1 MDFAD
6 VAKLL
11 WRRWYLTAPLLLLT
25 VIAMVWM
32 ALVVKPDYK
41 AIGNVTLIPPTV
53 STQAAIG
60 TTQEVNPWEPSALA
74 EATLIRLQSKA
85 LADSLAAQGFQGEW
99 TVTTLDTNAP
109 IISIEVVSPTERQAR
124 DALSA
129 LITVVREEVATK
141 QEAYRLQDGEKIT
154 TLPLENSDS
163 VEKVTTK
170 LKRALVVVF
179 GVGLILTIGVAV
191 SVDAVLRR
199 RARRQV
205 EGAAAIPAPVPVLIP
220 PRPVAPVAPVTPV
233 MPASAADISS
243 TQRIAPVVVAGP
255 ATPIVKVTSAAPG
268 KKGSGAVY
276 GQRRPAEAGP
286 TPTAPATPGR
296 GDGTMPVRNGA
307 TAPGSSTPGGTAPGG
322 TARTGTTPSSG
333 TPSSG
338 TPSSGTP
345 NNGASSNGTPS
356 SGVSNNGASATAT
369 PAAGAT
375 PAYSPPMRKPALPAM
390 PAVQINLTKKTTE
403 KPAGTAGGT
412 AAGNPTAGN
421 PAAGSASG
429 GTTGTTGTTG
439 STGGTAAPDA
449 KPAHEATRPAD
460 KPRPMP
466 EDATIV
472 LPLSNAAWSRPAAEP
487 TEATKP

>member
-60 TTQEVNPWEPSALA
+60 TTQEVNPWEPAALA

-85 LADSLAAQGFQGEW
+85 LADSLAAQGFDGEW

-109 IISIEVVSPTERQAR
+109 IISIEVVSPTEQQAR
-124 DALSA
+124 EALSA
-129 LITVVREEVATK
+129 LIAVVREEVATK

-205 EGAAAIPAPVPVLIP
+205 EGAASIPAPVPVIIP
-220 PRPVAPVAPVTPV
+220 PRPVVPVVP
-233 MPASAADISS
+233 ADINS

-255 ATPIVKVTSAAPG
+255 ATPIVKAAPAAPAAPTAPATPTAPAAPA
-268 KKGSGAVY
+268 KKAGGAVY
-276 GQRRPAEAGP
+276 GQRRTAEDA
-286 TPTAPATPGR
+286 TSPTAG
-296 GDGTMPVRNGA
+296 GA
-307 TAPGSSTPGGTAPGG
+307 
-322 TARTGTTPSSG
+322 
-333 TPSSG
+333 
-338 TPSSGTP
+338 
-345 NNGASSNGTPS
+345 
-356 SGVSNNGASATAT
+356 
-369 PAAGAT
+369 
-375 PAYSPPMRKPALPAM
+375 PAYSPPARKPALPAM
-390 PAVQINLTKKTTE
+390 PAVQINLAK
-403 KPAGTAGGT
+403 KPAGKPAETAGGS
-412 AAGNPTAGN
+412 AGG
-421 PAAGSASG
+421 PA
-429 GTTGTTGTTG
+429 
-439 STGGTAAPDA
+439 A
-449 KPAHEATRPAD
+449 KPAHEATKPAE

>member
-53 STQAAIG
+53 ATQAEIG
-60 TTQEVNPWEPSALA
+60 KTQEVNPWEPSALA

-85 LADSLAAQGFQGEW
+85 LADSLAAEGYRGEW

-109 IISIEVVSPTERQAR
+109 IISIEVVSPTEEQAR
-124 DALSA
+124 VALGA
-129 LITVVREEVATK
+129 LITVVREEVSTK
-141 QEAYRLQDGEKIT
+141 QEAYKLQDGEKIT

-205 EGAAAIPAPVPVLIP
+205 ESAAIPAPVPVIIP
-220 PRPVAPVAPVTPV
+220 ARPV
-233 MPASAADISS
+233 MPAAVKPADLNS
-243 TQRIAPVVVAGP
+243 TQRIAPVVIGGP
-255 ATPIVKVTSAAPG
+255 ASPMIKTVTAAPG
-268 KKGSGAVY
+268 SPAPVKAGGAVY
-276 GQRRPAEAGP
+276 GQRRPVEEPPTSSPPAPAPAGGIKPDFNPARQPAPATPDFGPPQQPAAPKPAAPTPAVATPAAPTPAGP
-286 TPTAPATPGR
+286 TP
-296 GDGTMPVRNGA
+296 
-307 TAPGSSTPGGTAPGG
+307 
-322 TARTGTTPSSG
+322 
-333 TPSSG
+333 
-338 TPSSGTP
+338 
-345 NNGASSNGTPS
+345 
-356 SGVSNNGASATAT
+356 
-369 PAAGAT
+369 AG
-375 PAYSPPMRKPALPAM
+375 PKPAM
-390 PAVQINLTKKTTE
+390 PAVQVKLAQ
-403 KPAGTAGGT
+403 KPALPKADG
-412 AAGNPTAGN
+412 
-421 PAAGSASG
+421 
-429 GTTGTTGTTG
+429 
-439 STGGTAAPDA
+439 
-449 KPAHEATRPAD
+449 KPAHEAAKPATAPRPA
-460 KPRPMP
+460 P

-472 LPLSNAAWSRPAAEP
+472 LPLSNAGWSKPAAEP

>member
-85 LADSLAAQGFQGEW
+85 LADSLAAQGFDGEW

-109 IISIEVVSPTERQAR
+109 IISIEVVSPTEQQAR

-129 LITVVREEVATK
+129 LIRVVQEEVSTK
-141 QEAYRLQDGEKIT
+141 QEGYKLQDGEKIT

-191 SVDAVLRR
+191 SVDAILRR

-205 EGAAAIPAPVPVLIP
+205 EGAAAIPAPVPVIIP
-220 PRPVAPVAPVTPV
+220 PRPAGPVTTIAPV
-233 MPASAADISS
+233 MPIAPVVPAADISS

-255 ATPIVKVTSAAPG
+255 ATPIVKVTPAAPA
-268 KKGSGAVY
+268 KKAGGAVY
-276 GQRRPAEAGP
+276 GQRRPAGETPMPSAG
-286 TPTAPATPGR
+286 TAPPVGTTP
-296 GDGTMPVRNGA
+296 
-307 TAPGSSTPGGTAPGG
+307 PGGTAPAGG
-322 TARTGTTPSSG
+322 PTAPDSTTPASPSAG
-333 TPSSG
+333 TQ
-338 TPSSGTP
+338 
-345 NNGASSNGTPS
+345 ASP
-356 SGVSNNGASATAT
+356 GASASQDQRSPAGNTA
-369 PAAGAT
+369 PS
-375 PAYSPPMRKPALPAM
+375 YSPPMRKPALPAM
-390 PAVQINLTKKTTE
+390 PAVQISLAK
-403 KPAGTAGGT
+403 KPAGSAGGD
-412 AAGNPTAGN
+412 AAGTN
-421 PAAGSASG
+421 G
-429 GTTGTTGTTG
+429 GTTPAANGGNAAGTNGGATAGTN
-439 STGGTAAPDA
+439 GGATAGTNGG
-449 KPAHEATRPAD
+449 KPAHEATKPAG

-472 LPLSNAAWSRPAAEP
+472 LPLSNAVWSRPAAEP